1 MGYTFM
7 VPEKILSGTGVI
19 DELGEHIQGKGTKA
33 LIVTDAFMVKFGNAA
48 KVENALKKADIPYVV
63 YDGANSEP
71 TDKIVDAGLKVYRE
85 EGCDFLVALGG
96 GSPMDTAK
104 AIMFMSTQPEGKK
117 INEFMHVNIDMP
129 VPYLVAIPTT
139 AGTGSELSR
148 GAILSSPEDGVKT
161 GIRGEHIAP
170 AVAIVDSSFTY
181 HVPPRTTAETGF
193 DVFAH
198 AMESF
203 VSRRSNDVSRM
214 LSERAIALV
223 GKHLPHL
230 MEQPD
235 DHASRDA
242 MSYASLLMGSNLAHV
257 GTALPHRMQY
267 PVGAHTDTS
276 HGAGL
281 LALYP
286 AWLRHEYAAGET
298 SAARIDRTMTLL
310 SGHACEGWAACE
322 EAFSDFLAALD
333 VRKGLRA
340 LGIQGEAAA
349 LAAEV
354 TGAIDRDPAA
364 EEPDILRKIYEASM
378 E

>member
-1 MGYTFM
+1 
-7 VPEKILSGTGVI
+7 
-19 DELGEHIQGKGTKA
+19 
-33 LIVTDAFMVKFGNAA
+33 
-48 KVENALKKADIPYVV
+48 
-63 YDGANSEP
+63 
-71 TDKIVDAGLKVYRE
+71 
-85 EGCDFLVALGG
+85 
-96 GSPMDTAK
+96 
-104 AIMFMSTQPEGKK
+104 
-117 INEFMHVNIDMP
+117 
-129 VPYLVAIPTT
+129 
-139 AGTGSELSR
+139 
-148 GAILSSPEDGVKT
+148 
-161 GIRGEHIAP
+161 
-170 AVAIVDSSFTY
+170 
-181 HVPPRTTAETGF
+181 
-193 DVFAH
+193 
-198 AMESF
+198 
-203 VSRRSNDVSRM
+203 
-214 LSERAIALV
+214 
-223 GKHLPHL
+223 
-230 MEQPD
+230 
-235 DHASRDA
+235 